1 MAKEEKRSFVLYYD
15 YREHL
20 QILTDE
26 ERGKLLMALMDYGM
40 TGEPPKL
47 KGAALMAFSFITSQ
61 MDRDAERYAEKC
73 KKRSEAGK
81 QGGRPRKAKATED
94 ATGKPSKESE
104 PKEKAKKANAFPQK
118 QSKAKKAD
126 NDNGTDND
134 TDNDNGTDTDTT
146 PLPPPEGENKTPSS
160 PAEPVEA
167 DKTPYKVIVTLYH
180 DRCKSYPKLRG
191 LSDQRKKAIAA
202 RWKEYEHSLD
212 TFRELFEKAEDSKFL
227 KGESDSKRNWKAD
240 FNWLMN
246 SENMAKVLE
255 GKYDNP
261 KEPKVG
267 EFGSSFDADEF
278 FQAALARSFRNM
290 GIDETESPVTASEAK
305 RIKNP
310 PKTAAEDEE
319 VLRKAEE
326 LKARLGS

>member
-1 MAKEEKRSFVLYYD
+1 MAKEEKRSFVLYYE

-26 ERGKLLMALMDYGM
+26 ERGKLLMALLDYGA
-40 TGEPPKL
+40 TGEAQPL
-47 KGAALMAFSFITSQ
+47 DGAARMAFSFITSQ

-81 QGGRPRKAKATED
+81 QGGRPRKAKASE
-94 ATGKPSKESE
+94 GEPEKPSE
-104 PKEKAKKANAFPQK
+104 PTDTEEKAKKPNAFFEK
-118 QSKAKKAD
+118 QSETKKAD
-126 NDNGTDND
+126 NENDND
-134 TDNDNGTDTDTT
+134 DDNENENDNDNDST
-146 PLPPPEGENKTPSS
+146 PLTPLQGGNGKTPST
-160 PAEPVEA
+160 PAEPVDA

-191 LSDQRKKAIAA
+191 LSDKRKKAIAA

-212 TFRELFEKAEDSKFL
+212 TFRELFEKAETSKFL

-261 KEPKVG
+261 EPRL
-267 EFGSSFDADEF
+267 GSSFDTDDF
-278 FQAALARSFRNM
+278 FEAALRRGTMPSQ
-290 GIDETESPVTASEAK
+290 E
-305 RIKNP
+305 NP
-310 PKTAAEDEE
+310 PPTAADNEE
-319 VLRKAEE
+319 IRTKGEE
-326 LKARLGS
+326 LKARLGIAT

>member
-1 MAKEEKRSFVLYYD
+1 MANEEKKSFMLYYD

-40 TGEPPKL
+40 TGEHQKL
-47 KGAALMAFSFITSQ
+47 TGAALMAFSFITSQ

-81 QGGRPRKAKATED
+81 QGGRPRKAKASED
-94 ATGKPSKESE
+94 GADKPTAPNNAE
-104 PKEKAKKANAFPQK
+104 EKAKKANGFFEK
-118 QSKAKKAD
+118 QTEAKKAD
-126 NDNGTDND
+126 TE
-134 TDNDNGTDTDTT
+134 TDTDTDTEKDTDIDTT
-146 PLPPPEGENKTPSS
+146 PLTPLQGGKSKTPSFTE
-160 PAEPVEA
+160 EPVDA

-191 LSDQRKKAIAA
+191 LSDKRKKAIAA

-212 TFRELFEKAEDSKFL
+212 VFRELFEKAENSKFL

-255 GKYDNP
+255 GNYDN
-261 KEPKVG
+261 KEPRL
-267 EFGSSFDADEF
+267 GSSFDTDDF
-278 FQAALARSFRNM
+278 FETALRRGF
-290 GIDETESPVTASEAK
+290 ETRQREA
-305 RIKNP
+305 P
-310 PKTAAEDEE
+310 PTAADNDEIR
-319 VLRKAEE
+319 RKGEE
-326 LKARLGS
+326 LRARLGS

>member
-1 MAKEEKRSFVLYYD
+1 MAKEEKKSFMLYYD

-47 KGAALMAFSFITSQ
+47 TGAALMAFSFITSQ

-81 QGGRPRKAKATED
+81 QGGRPRKAKASED
-94 ATGKPSKESE
+94 GADKPTAPNNAE
-104 PKEKAKKANAFPQK
+104 EKAKKANGFFEK
-118 QSKAKKAD
+118 QTETKKAD
-126 NDNGTDND
+126 TETD
-134 TDNDNGTDTDTT
+134 TDKEKDTDTDTGTT
-146 PLPPPEGENKTPSS
+146 PLTPLQGGKSKTPSCTG
-160 PAEPVEA
+160 EPVNA

-191 LSDQRKKAIAA
+191 LSDKRKKAIAA

-212 TFRELFEKAEDSKFL
+212 VFRELFEKAETSKFL
-227 KGESDSKRNWKAD
+227 KGESESKWKAD

-255 GKYDNP
+255 GKYDNQ
-261 KEPKVG
+261 EPRL
-267 EFGSSFDADEF
+267 GSSFDTEEF
-278 FQAALARSFRNM
+278 YEAALRKGF
-290 GIDETESPVTASEAK
+290 ETRRQDA
-305 RIKNP
+305 P
-310 PKTAAEDEE
+310 PPPTAADNPEIKKKGEA
-319 VLRKAEE
+319 LR
-326 LKARLGS
+326 ARLSS

>member
-1 MAKEEKRSFVLYYD
+1 MANDDKKGFLLYYD

-26 ERGKLLMALMDYGM
+26 ERGRLLMALLDYGA
-40 TGEPPKL
+40 TGQAPKL
-47 KGAALMAFSFITSQ
+47 EGAARMAFSFITSQ

-73 KKRSEAGK
+73 RKRSEAGK
-81 QGGRPRKAKATED
+81 QGGRPRKAKASEDGTDKPTAPTE
-94 ATGKPSKESE
+94 PQ
-104 PKEKAKKANAFPQK
+104 EKAKKANAFSEK

-126 NDNGTDND
+126 TE
-134 TDNDNGTDTDTT
+134 TDTDTDTKKDTDTNTTT
-146 PLPPPEGENKTPSS
+146 PLTPLQGGNGKTPSS
-160 PAEPVEA
+160 PAEPVDA

-191 LSDQRKKAIAA
+191 LSDKRKKAIAA

-212 TFRELFEKAEDSKFL
+212 TFRELFEKAETSKFL
-227 KGESDSKRNWKAD
+227 KGESGGARNWKAD

-261 KEPKVG
+261 EPRLG
-267 EFGSSFDADEF
+267 LGSSFDTDDF
-278 FQAALARSFRNM
+278 FEAALRRGTMPSQ
-290 GIDETESPVTASEAK
+290 E
-305 RIKNP
+305 NP
-310 PKTAAEDEE
+310 PPTAADDEGI
-319 VLRKAEE
+319 RTRAEE
-326 LKARLGS
+326 LKARLGT

>member
-1 MAKEEKRSFVLYYD
+1 MANDEKKGFLFYYD
-15 YREHL
+15 YRDHL

-26 ERGKLLMALMDYGM
+26 ERGKLLLALLDYGA
-40 TGEPPKL
+40 TGETVKL
-47 KGAALMAFSFITSQ
+47 EGAALMAFSFIKSQ

-81 QGGRPRKAKATED
+81 QGGRPRKAKASEGD
-94 ATGKPSKESE
+94 GEKPSE
-104 PKEKAKKANAFPQK
+104 PTDTEEKAKKANAFLEK

-126 NDNGTDND
+126 TE
-134 TDNDNGTDTDTT
+134 TDTDTDTKKDTDTNTTT
-146 PLPPPEGENKTPSS
+146 PLTPLQGGNGKTPST
-160 PAEPVEA
+160 PAEPVDA

-191 LSDQRKKAIAA
+191 LSDKRKKTIAA

-212 TFRELFEKAEDSKFL
+212 TFRELFEKAEASKFL
-227 KGESDSKRNWKAD
+227 KGESDSGRNWKAD

-261 KEPKVG
+261 EPSRL
-267 EFGSSFDADEF
+267 GSSFDTGDF
-278 FQAALARSFRNM
+278 FEAALKRPFSARRQ
-290 GIDETESPVTASEAK
+290 EPAV
-305 RIKNP
+305 
-310 PKTAAEDEE
+310 TAAERKRMENPPATAADNEE
-319 VLRKAEE
+319 IRTKGEE
-326 LKARLGS
+326 LRARLTGT